1 VNHDELHLDGPG
13 DDDPTGALLREVLHR
28 QADAV
33 RPGSDGLARIQAEI
47 ARQQPRLAP
56 AGRARWSAPRAG
68 HWRRGVPLLAAAAAL
83 VVVAAGGTAAVRG
96 LSHRQEATAAGQGDV
111 ILRYA
116 AQSDVQDTP
125 ASSLP
130 VYVTARQRGRV
141 VLFREFRSVK
151 GLDGVNAK
159 VGEAV
164 RLALTQRPQDADYV
178 QLFAAAPAPRVQA
191 VVTASTITLDIS
203 PAPLA
208 GASAVTPEEAKA
220 AADQIVWTA
229 TAAAATATQA
239 AGASAQPA
247 PAGGRGVHITL
258 GGREGQSLFGL
269 VPLSPDLKRET
280 GAQDPRA
287 GVWIIDVAEGSRRRA
302 GPLDAAGEAVAMDGE
317 QVLVVLRRDGR
328 IVRSEFVPL
337 TASEASGGSQPPRPG
352 QRGSWHITAW
362 DTTSPG
368 TYTLE
373 VFSPPRLPAA
383 TPQALS
389 SPAAG
394 PAATGDPAAAG
405 PAAPVGGAVDGDE
418 PWSDSKM
425 FLVR

>member
-1 VNHDELHLDGPG
+1 MNHDELHLDGRG

-33 RPGSDGLARIQAEI
+33 RPGGDGLARIQAEI
-47 ARQQPRLAP
+47 ARQQPRLGP
-56 AGRARWSAPRAG
+56 VGRARWSTSGRG
-68 HWRRGVPLLAAAAAL
+68 HGRRTVPLLAAAAAL

-96 LSHRQEATAAGQGDV
+96 LSHRQQATAAGQGDV

-151 GLDGVNAK
+151 GLDGVDAK
-159 VGEAV
+159 VGAAV

-178 QLFAAAPAPRVQA
+178 QLFAQAPAPKVQA
-191 VVTASTITLDIS
+191 VVTPSTVRLDIS

-208 GASAVTPEEAKA
+208 GDATITPEEAKA

-239 AGASAQPA
+239 AGASGQATA
-247 PAGGRGVHITL
+247 PGGRAVHITL

-280 GAQDPRA
+280 GAKDPRA
-287 GVWIIDVAEGSRRRA
+287 GVWIIDVADGSRRHP
-302 GPLDAAGEAVAMDGE
+302 GPLDAAGEAVAMDDP
-317 QVLVVLRRDGR
+317 QVLVVLRRGGR

-337 TASEASGGSQPPRPG
+337 TASEASGGSQPPRAG

-362 DTTSPG
+362 DATPPG

-373 VFSPPRLPAA
+373 VFSPPRSPAV
-383 TPQALS
+383 PPEALS
-389 SPAAG
+389 SPAS
-394 PAATGDPAAAG
+394 GDPAIAG
-405 PAAPVGGAVDGDE
+405 PLAPAPTAVEGDE
-418 PWSDSKM
+418 PWSDSKT
-425 FLVR
+425 FIVR